1 MKYYVF
7 DKVKDAVME
16 LMNNTILNSDIELI
30 FSGRSTLYPGI
41 EKAVLE
47 EIRNTK
53 YNCSCDDRW
62 HGFDKTGTTVLDADK
77 VKTAVVEGACWYAL
91 WSGRINMKHDLVT
104 STFGYIDMVNDQ
116 ATFIPVV
123 KKNMSFA
130 QNGKK
135 KVIVEVKDPELKNVK
150 FIQMLGTNYSDI
162 IENDIKHK
170 KNPLVEVTA
179 NDINGVLEKVQ
190 IEVDDK
196 NNFAYKLTIAGHAPL
211 TGHYEAA
218 DTDILDE
225 NSEAYAFA
233 AVRSKN
239 RPEISHIS
247 QRKQHKKTQKGGGL

>member
-1 MKYYVF
+1 
-7 DKVKDAVME
+7 
-16 LMNNTILNSDIELI
+16 
-30 FSGRSTLYPGI
+30 
-41 EKAVLE
+41 
-47 EIRNTK
+47 
-53 YNCSCDDRW
+53 
-62 HGFDKTGTTVLDADK
+62 
-77 VKTAVVEGACWYAL
+77 
-91 WSGRINMKHDLVT
+91 
-104 STFGYIDMVNDQ
+104 MVNDQ

-135 KVIVEVKDPELKNVK
+135 KVIVDVKDPELKNVK
-150 FIQMLGTNYSDI
+150 FIQMLGTNYSEI

-233 AVRSKN
+233 SVRSKN

-247 QRKQHKKTQKGGGL
+247 QRKQHKKTTQKGGGL